1 MELIRRLMML
11 PPPASSVAPAL
22 DRLDVAILLVT
33 IVGALGVAI
42 ALGVLYAQYR
52 DRPDRPDR
60 AHRRRPRHGTRVEL
74 ALAAGTL
81 GMFIAFWVVGF
92 RQYSEL
98 REPPPGAMRV
108 YVVAKQWMW
117 QFAYADGHTA
127 QDELRVP
134 VDQPVE
140 LLMTSRDVIHSFYVP
155 AFRLKQD
162 VLPGRMVT
170 LWFTATAP
178 GRYDIFCAEY
188 CGNGHSRMRGAVIAL
203 SDEDYATWASQQSTG
218 ELADVGRKLAVDRGC
233 MRCHTAD
240 GTPHIGPTWRGLYD
254 SDVTLQDG
262 SAVRADDAYL
272 TASMMDPNAQIVA
285 GYAPI
290 MPSYFGQLSGAD
302 AGAIVEYIRSL
313 GGRP

>member
-1 MELIRRLMML
+1 MIEFFRRLLLL
-11 PPPASSVAPAL
+11 PPEASSVAPGLDAL
-22 DRLDVAILLVT
+22 DVFIFLLT
-33 IVGALGVAI
+33 IVGAFGVAI
-42 ALGVLYAQYR
+42 ALAVFYLRYR
-52 DRPDRPDR
+52 DRPDRPR
-60 AHRRRPRHGTRVEL
+60 VGRPRVQKRIEL

-81 GMFIAFWVVGF
+81 GMFIALWVVGF
-92 RQYSEL
+92 RQYAEL

-134 VDQPVE
+134 VDQPVA
-140 LLMTSRDVIHSFYVP
+140 LVMTSRDVIHSFYVP

-162 VLPGRMVT
+162 VIPGRMVT
-170 LWFTATAP
+170 LWFTATTP

-188 CGNGHSRMRGAVIAL
+188 CGNGHSRMRGAVIAMT
-203 SDEDYATWASQQSTG
+203 DEDYATWASSRSTG
-218 ELADVGRKLAVDRGC
+218 ELAAIGRQVAVDRGC

-240 GTPHIGPTWRGLYD
+240 GTPHIGPTWRGLYG
-254 SDVTLQDG
+254 SDVRLTSGQT
-262 SAVRADDAYL
+262 VRADDEYL
-272 TASMMDPNAQIVA
+272 TESMMDPNLQIVE
-285 GYAPI
+285 GYTPI

-313 GGRP
+313 RSDR